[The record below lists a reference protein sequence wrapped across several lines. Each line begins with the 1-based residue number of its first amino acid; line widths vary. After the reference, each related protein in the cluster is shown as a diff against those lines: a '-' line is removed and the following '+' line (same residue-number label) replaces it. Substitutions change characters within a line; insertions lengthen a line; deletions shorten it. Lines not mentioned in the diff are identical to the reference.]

1 MAAHQALPSLGFS
14 RQENWSG
21 LPFPSPVHESEKWKW
36 SRSVVS
42 YSSRPHGLQP
52 TRVLHPWD
60 FPGKSTW
67 VGCHCLPPQHS
78 TAQILIKRNSYSL
91 AGVWWFLRF
100 DLNCI
105 FKIREWTFSHEFSSV
120 QSLSHVRLFATPW
133 TAACQTFLSIT
144 NSRNLLKLMSIQS
157 VMPSNHLILFC
168 PLLFLSSLF
177 PSIRV
182 FSNESVLP
190 IRWPPCKMLCIMRPG
205 RDHLWIVSS
214 YNGLWAIRLCSNWLD
229 LQCHLWHTGYML
241 LP

>member
-1 MAAHQALPSLGFS
+1 MSSDFYLQNISQISLLLNFFSTTIGAQATSIFLPITVTCAIQGTNGSIWHTQKRLT
-14 RQENWSG
+14 
-21 LPFPSPVHESEKWKW
+21 EKNIMIINYN
-36 SRSVVS
+36 SVYIIIAIYIIYYYNKPLCVN
-42 YSSRPHGLQP
+42 H
-52 TRVLHPWD
+52 
-60 FPGKSTW
+60 
-67 VGCHCLPPQHS
+67 
-78 TAQILIKRNSYSL
+78 
-91 AGVWWFLRF
+91 
-100 DLNCI
+100 
-105 FKIREWTFSHEFSSV
+105 SV
-120 QSLSHVRLFATPW
+120 QSQSRVWLFATSW
-133 TAACQTFLSIT
+133 TAACQASLSIT
-144 NSRNLLKLMSIQS
+144 NSQSLLKLMSIQS